1 MTYNKHLEKCKDFL
15 EHFTI
20 LQKRIFA
27 LVSCKRLLPNYLRF
41 QQKYNWGDYD
51 FLCKYFNYL
60 LHNIALLELDYS
72 EMVAYYNK
80 IDAICPDT
88 EDFGDADG
96 LLALNAGIATANTGL
111 FFGNNDDNNLFLI
124 IEQGLESAEICAM
137 FFDVDDDLR
146 LANIFRTEREMED
159 CELLKKISD
168 TNFNESNILSFIN
181 ANVNPF
187 DYQYIFERKYAHPLG
202 IPQRA

>member
-1 MTYNKHLEKCKDFL
+1 MTSCYNKHLEKCKGFL

-80 IDAICPDT
+80 IDAIC
-88 EDFGDADG
+88 
-96 LLALNAGIATANTGL
+96 
-111 FFGNNDDNNLFLI
+111 LI
-124 IEQGLESAEICAM
+124 QKVLEM
-137 FFDVDDDLR
+137 Q
-146 LANIFRTEREMED
+146 M
-159 CELLKKISD
+159 
-168 TNFNESNILSFIN
+168 
-181 ANVNPF
+181 
-187 DYQYIFERKYAHPLG
+187 DY
-202 IPQRA
+202 